1 MTASK
6 KWNVANWSPLGWL
19 ETVIKLIA
27 LGLAIVAL
35 FNAFSAGVFNAPS
48 GSRLLQ
54 VIVLAVLALGLTFGI
69 LERYG
74 QREIIAM
81 IFILINNVGHWGMVY
96 ALLTLPGP
104 GSLLIAFLA
113 LMLLG
118 DFIKLIWLWTSGYTQ
133 PNASRTVLFGLVF
146 FYITGYLIVLVSALT
161 SA

>member
-6 KWNVANWSPLGWL
+6 KWYVANWSPLGWL
-19 ETVIKLIA
+19 ETVVKLIA
-27 LGLAIVAL
+27 LGAAIVAL
-35 FNAFSAGVFNAPS
+35 FNALSSGTFIAPS

-54 VIVLAVLALGLTFGI
+54 VIVLALLSLGLTVGI

-118 DFIKLIWLWTSGYTQ
+118 DLIKLIWLWTSGYTQ
-133 PNASRTVLFGLVF
+133 PNASRSVLFGLVL
-146 FYITGYLIVLVSALT
+146 FYIIGYLIVLVSALT